1 MENNR
6 YKNIVLQVIG
16 QALAAV
22 LSLFISSFVVENIG
36 EAVFG
41 FVGLANNFVSYA
53 SVAAVALNSIAS
65 RFIAVET
72 YRNDH
77 KSANEYYSTTFLAN
91 LIISLVVIVAGGVF
105 IWNMDSILNVPA
117 DYLGDIQ
124 ILWSMIFMGFVF
136 DQLSTAFK
144 SSTFVTNKIYQNSL
158 ATVIGVVV
166 RAAVIL
172 GMFAAFP
179 DKIWF
184 VGLGNLVSMLLQM
197 FIHFSFAR
205 KLTPQL
211 NISVNGFQIKRLITL
226 LKSGIWNTIS
236 QLGKLLSEGLDLLIT
251 NVFISDSS
259 MGIVSISKTL
269 STYIQ
274 LLNSTIASTMIPK
287 LTYHYSRNETQQ
299 YHRQL
304 FSDMQLLSFTSSL
317 MLSVLVIFADY
328 FYALWVPSQDA
339 EQLMILTVLGSFW
352 MVVSGV
358 MSSIFNAFTVQNK
371 LRFNSIAMI
380 ISGIVSTIIL
390 IIALKLT
397 NWGIYAVACISSM
410 VYIIKNLF
418 FVVPYAEKI
427 VGIKAWD
434 VYKRILRSVLSTGV
448 TIIVFRGILGYFEL
462 GSWLKLIVAG
472 VWVTATIT
480 VVFAF
485 VYFPFAQIKAG
496 LHSIK
501 ARLQR

>member
-1 MENNR
+1 MFTSKDKFAPFKAKVWLSSPTMHGDEMR
-6 YKNIVLQVIG
+6 YITEAYETNWMSTVGANINEVERV
-16 QALAAV
+16 AAEKAGV
-22 LSLFISSFVVENIG
+22 K
-36 EAVFG
+36 
-41 FVGLANNFVSYA
+41 Y
-53 SVAAVALNSIAS
+53 AVALSSCTAALHLCAKLAGEKLYGKPNIGHGALEGKRVFCS
-65 RFIAVET
+65 
-72 YRNDH
+72 DM
-77 KSANEYYSTTFLAN
+77 TFAATLN
-91 LIISLVVIVAGGVF
+91 PVVYEGAIPVF
-105 IWNMDSILNVPA
+105 IDTEYESWNM
-117 DYLGDIQ
+117 
-124 ILWSMIFMGFVF
+124 
-136 DQLSTAFK
+136 
-144 SSTFVTNKIYQNSL
+144 
-158 ATVIGVVV
+158 
-166 RAAVIL
+166 
-172 GMFAAFP
+172 
-179 DKIWF
+179 
-184 VGLGNLVSMLLQM
+184 
-197 FIHFSFAR
+197 
-205 KLTPQL
+205 
-211 NISVNGFQIKRLITL
+211 NGFQIKRLITL

-328 FYALWVPSQDA
+328 FSTLWVPSQDA

-397 NWGIYAVACISSM
+397 NWGIYAVACISSV

-418 FVVPYAEKI
+418 FVVPYAEKV

-434 VYKRILRSVLSTGV
+434 VYKLILRSVLSTGV

-501 ARLQR
+501 TRLKR